1 MLTWVMNI
9 SKEFIYKCKNQ
20 KIKTKQARKKKR
32 KKIRTKLLKISTKTE
47 ENFSKLSLKI
57 QIFKP

>member
-1 MLTWVMNI
+1 L
-9 SKEFIYKCKNQ
+9 SE